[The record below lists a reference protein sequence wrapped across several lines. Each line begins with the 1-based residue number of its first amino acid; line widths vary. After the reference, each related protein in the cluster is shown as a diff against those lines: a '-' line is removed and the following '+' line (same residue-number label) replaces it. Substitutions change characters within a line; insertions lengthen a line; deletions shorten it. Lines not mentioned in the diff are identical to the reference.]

1 VAICNIALS
10 DDWFPSAI
18 GLNNTGLVSKTV
30 ERTNRH
36 EKNRAILI
44 GIRNNYLSVGSDH
57 GQAMDPF
64 QDIALKRSLAVAGAC
79 VFAMAIA
86 GWVFVAR
93 ERRPLPLDTE
103 SQDGYV
109 ALGVF
114 DKNQK
119 AYPNFRIASGAS
131 AQAALTPSN
140 AAGA

>member
-1 VAICNIALS
+1 MIRRLGLRPTSPRIADPVITTPPPTGSSNI
-10 DDWFPSAI
+10 
-18 GLNNTGLVSKTV
+18 
-30 ERTNRH
+30 
-36 EKNRAILI
+36 
-44 GIRNNYLSVGSDH
+44 
-57 GQAMDPF
+57 
-64 QDIALKRSLAVAGAC
+64 KRSLAVAGAC

-93 ERRPLPLDTE
+93 ERGPLPLDTE

-131 AQAALTPSN
+131 AQAALTPS
-140 AAGA
+140 ARRIAAAIFAGAACGVTERTKGSGPAPSSIRSSRSQA